1 MRPSWSWSRGSWIYK
16 YQCNQCLSLLML
28 WVRILFMLDTTLC
41 DNICQWFTA
50 GRWFSSGTSVSST
63 NKTDFHDI
71 TEILLKVA
79 LHTINL
85 TPTYK
90 RQEMLTL
97 REHMGSS
104 QFLVGFV
111 PLIFLVFCVVFCFCF
126 CILSLL
132 LCLFYVFLFCLSSSY
147 VSNAANVWIIHC
159 WKSLR
164 FSLKF
169 IYKM

>member
-1 MRPSWSWSRGSWIYK
+1 MIY
-16 YQCNQCLSLLML
+16 NP
-28 WVRILFMLDTTLC
+28 VHAHVLDTTLC
-41 DNICQWFTA
+41 DNVCQWFTA

-90 RQEMLTL
+90 RQELLTL

-111 PLIFLVFCVVFCFCF
+111 PLIFFSF
-126 CILSLL
+126 
-132 LCLFYVFLFCLSSSY
+132 LCCALYLFLHFIALTLFYVFLFCLSSSY

-169 IYKM
+169 IYKMQHQRIII